1 VTTLPT
7 RREMFLEAFDELS
20 GAYRSLGDA
29 ADWLR
34 SDRRPVGSALTNV
47 QGEARTAMLAAIGE
61 AKAAINRAKDA
72 AARAID
78 EGR

>member
-1 VTTLPT
+1 MTALPT
-7 RREMFLEAFDELS
+7 RREMFLEAHDELS
-20 GAYRSLGDA
+20 GAYTSLGDA

-34 SDRRPVGSALTNV
+34 SDWRPAGSSLTTV
-47 QGEARTAMLAAIGE
+47 QGEARTAMLNAIGE
-61 AKAAINRAKDA
+61 AKAAINRAKGA